1 MKKLKKIIL
10 ILIPLF
16 VISCDFL
23 DQEPVSYLS
32 QHNMWKSYRDVQAGV
47 NDIYFNF
54 RSTMRYNFFNWGELR
69 ADNFEMKTPGSGET
83 DKLISNILSSD
94 LTYTSWTQLYK
105 TINSANA
112 AIKHIPDAD
121 IPVEEDKKDFLA
133 QAYAMR
139 ALCYFYGIRV
149 WGDVPVY
156 LTPTE
161 DVDNM
166 QYSHRISKD
175 SVLNN
180 VILPDLIKAESL
192 IKVTNRE
199 RKRISKNAI
208 WAIMADVYLWM
219 KDYNNVVITV
229 DKFNSS
235 IGTSGTF
242 QFEPDI
248 FKLASIFHT
257 DLDNKPSDKNDESDE
272 YGYLK
277 EILFVIHFNKREW
290 DFSSWTWSLFGGGS
304 PGLVKLSENIS
315 AELIKPEHTND
326 LRLRLF
332 TREGGMTKYIPEGA
346 NVSYSVWSECQIAY
360 PVYRTTELYL
370 MKAEA
375 LAYLS
380 RWDEA
385 LNIIRENIRKRAGGG
400 TTSSA
405 LYTSTKVASDFAT
418 LDELID
424 YIQNEKRLEMVGEGK
439 RWFDLVRTNRWKN
452 LSKFNKGGTAENPLV
467 PEYQKLFPIHFVH
480 VDENP
485 DYIQQNTGY

>member
-257 DLDNKPSDKNDESDE
+257 DLDNKPSH
-272 YGYLK
+272 YC
-277 EILFVIHFNKREW
+277 
-290 DFSSWTWSLFGGGS
+290 
-304 PGLVKLSENIS
+304 P
-315 AELIKPEHTND
+315 IK
-326 LRLRLF
+326 
-332 TREGGMTKYIPEGA
+332 I
-346 NVSYSVWSECQIAY
+346 
-360 PVYRTTELYL
+360 
-370 MKAEA
+370 
-375 LAYLS
+375 
-380 RWDEA
+380 
-385 LNIIRENIRKRAGGG
+385 
-400 TTSSA
+400 
-405 LYTSTKVASDFAT
+405 
-418 LDELID
+418 
-424 YIQNEKRLEMVGEGK
+424 
-439 RWFDLVRTNRWKN
+439 
-452 LSKFNKGGTAENPLV
+452 
-467 PEYQKLFPIHFVH
+467 
-480 VDENP
+480 
-485 DYIQQNTGY
+485 